1 MPEEKWYQD
10 PEKATRAA
18 VFAILL
24 AGGAL
29 TWWLAGDQVNTMFAL
44 AVSGD
49 VDGLAE
55 YFRSFGAWAIVVS
68 FVLDV
73 LINAGS
79 VFQRVPFN
87 FYFHSQ
93 RADFRAACG
102 YFNLVAGRN
111 DGRCY

>member
-24 AGGAL
+24 AGSAL

-44 AVSGD
+44 AVIGD

-79 VFQRVPFN
+79 VFPSIFISTAN
-87 FYFHSQ
+87 GLIF
-93 RADFRAACG
+93 G
-102 YFNLVAGRN
+102 LPGN